1 MTAHPFKG
9 GQHIFQAA
17 TLSFL
22 TLDNF
27 KSNYSAPDLDSCF
40 ERPRFENW
48 LKYRFKIVQ
57 NFKNI
62 KMLQIWRTVCKKDF
76 TAKTSKRV
84 IWKLINCSLLSS
96 RSLCRKRFLWIKAG
110 ISVILKKGHFLNFN
124 HMSFQDTVF
133 LQIEFSALAFH

>member
-62 KMLQIWRTVCKKDF
+62 KMLQIWRTVCK
-76 TAKTSKRV
+76 
-84 IWKLINCSLLSS
+84 
-96 RSLCRKRFLWIKAG
+96 
-110 ISVILKKGHFLNFN
+110 NFKEGDLEIDQLF
-124 HMSFQDTVF
+124 SAVQQVF
-133 LQIEFSALAFH
+133 LQKKIPLNKSRYFCDFEKRAFFQF